1 MAAMLHSMT
10 RPGLL
15 SLVGLVLLLAA
26 PLRATGQVSFAPG
39 DVFVSIEHGPIQWWL
54 ADGTPRALLTSTVIG
69 AGEGM
74 AFDLSGNLYVARWC
88 QDAFCM
94 TGNTVEK
101 FSVLGHSMGAVGG
114 GYNCNPHALVFDAA
128 GVAYVG
134 QAGCRRTLLKFVPG
148 QVDPIEFHAETDV
161 QGIFW
166 VDLAPDGCTLFYTS
180 YGPNVKRF
188 DVCAGVQLPNFNVA
202 PVPGGVAHDLRVLPD
217 GGVLVSTGE
226 VISRLDPTGTV
237 VQTYRG
243 PVEST
248 YWVGLDLVGDG
259 TFWAVNYFSSNV
271 RRFDLASGDLL
282 SSFNTGTPPNSAVA
296 VRVKR

>member
-1 MAAMLHSMT
+1 MFQPMT
-10 RPGLL
+10 RFGVL
-15 SLVGLVLLLAA
+15 SVLTLVLL
-26 PLRATGQVSFAPG
+26 VSTPMRGAGHISFEPG
-39 DVFVSIEHGPIQWWL
+39 DVFISIEYGPIQWWMP
-54 ADGTPRALLTSTVIG
+54 DGTPRGLLTSTVLG

-101 FSVLGHSMGAVGG
+101 FSVLGQSMGAVGR
-114 GYNCNPHALVFDAA
+114 GYNCNPHTLVFDAA

-148 QVDPIEFHAETDV
+148 QLDPIELNLEIEG
-161 QGIFW
+161 QGVFW
-166 VDLAPDGCTLFYTS
+166 LDLAPDGCTLFYTS
-180 YGPNVKRF
+180 FGPNVKRF

-202 PVPGGVAHDLRVLPD
+202 PVAGGVAHDLRVLPD

-226 VISRLDPTGTV
+226 VISRLDPTGTL

-248 YWVGLDLVGDG
+248 YWAGLDLVGDG
-259 TFWAVNYFSSNV
+259 TFWAVNYFTSSV
-271 RRFDLASGDLL
+271 RRFDLASGSLL